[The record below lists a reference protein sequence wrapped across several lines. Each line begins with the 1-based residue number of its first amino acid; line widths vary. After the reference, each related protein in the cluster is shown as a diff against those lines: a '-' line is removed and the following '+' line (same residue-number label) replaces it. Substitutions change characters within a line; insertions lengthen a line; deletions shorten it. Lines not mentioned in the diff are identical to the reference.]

1 MATML
6 ETAGLLG
13 WLSAA
18 LLFAAFAAWLKLR
31 RGPRLQT
38 LDRRAATHSEQVEN
52 ASRLLVITLAVS
64 FVAAVIA
71 VAGWVT
77 G

>member
-1 MATML
+1 ML

-38 LDRRAATHSEQVEN
+38 LDRRAAQSEEVEN

-64 FVAAVIA
+64 LVAAFLA

>member
-1 MATML
+1 ML

-18 LLFAAFAAWLKLR
+18 LLFAASAAWVKLR
-31 RGPRLQT
+31 RRLRLQT
-38 LDRRAATHSEQVEN
+38 VDRRAAAVSEEVEN
-52 ASRLLVITLAVS
+52 ASRLLLITLAVS
-64 FVAAVIA
+64 LVAAVMA
-71 VAGWVT
+71 VGDWMF